1 MTSEVVT
8 IDPVSRIEG
17 HLRVDLDIR
26 DGAVFQALSSG
37 TSFRGF
43 EVFLR
48 GRDPR
53 EAAHITQRICGV
65 CPVPHARCAT
75 AAFEQ
80 AAGIS
85 VNQQARLIRN
95 LIEAANFID
104 SHLLHFYVLALPDY
118 VAGLPAAGNWSRTAP
133 PKVWQGR
140 GGVDIDTLVG
150 HYVAHLQARRDCLGI
165 ASLLGGKLPHVVG
178 IVAGGAT
185 AAVTAEVK
193 SALTDLASKIRR
205 FVESSY
211 RDDVQWLCGAFA

>member
-80 AAGIS
+80 AAGIT
-85 VNQQARLIRN
+85 VNDQARLIRN

-118 VAGLPAAGNWSRTAP
+118 VAGLPTAGAWPSGQAPRVWEGRTGLDVTRLVANFVAALAT
-133 PKVWQGR
+133 
-140 GGVDIDTLVG
+140 
-150 HYVAHLQARRDCLGI
+150 RRDCNSI
-165 ASLLGGKLPHVVG
+165 AALLGGKVPHQV
-178 IVAGGAT
+178 
-185 AAVTAEVK
+185 
-193 SALTDLASKIRR
+193 
-205 FVESSY
+205 
-211 RDDVQWLCGAFA
+211 